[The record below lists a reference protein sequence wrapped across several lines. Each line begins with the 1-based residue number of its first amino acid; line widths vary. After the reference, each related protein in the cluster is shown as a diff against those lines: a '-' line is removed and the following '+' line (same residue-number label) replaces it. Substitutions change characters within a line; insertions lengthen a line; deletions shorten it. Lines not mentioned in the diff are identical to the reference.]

1 MAAGA
6 EPGAS
11 SGPAGAGSEE
21 DIRPMR
27 VDRATLDA
35 AADAAG
41 LTREQVQVLQA
52 TLYELS
58 EIKRI
63 VDESGD

>member
-1 MAAGA
+1 
-6 EPGAS
+6 
-11 SGPAGAGSEE
+11 
-21 DIRPMR
+21 MR